1 MPFSYRFKV
10 SDVANTEVGYL
21 YVNEPISEIEN
32 WTVEGTGNCL
42 ELSVKVF
49 YKNLSIKPQ
58 ALYRMQLQVT
68 DSAFV
73 SDSIRNLFAG
83 YVTRPGADRYTRHS
97 NIKLVGLK
105 SLFKH
110 VIVQDYLINGAD
122 VGAMVRGVLSQS
134 GVVPAG
140 VNAVSATADTLVP
153 DTGFSLGDYYPNK
166 CTLEKFLND
175 MADKVEGAV
184 WGVNGNGDFFFQ
196 VQPESYHVLTEGD
209 GVSVMFEE
217 PDVENVTD
225 KVTLIFADKP
235 FPEGGQGVVTTGVY
249 NEGLMTY
256 IYVYGM
262 RYVPYPISHSYDSG
276 EGYDMETLELIPI
289 TDAWFSVLTPDYI
302 ATNFS
307 NGANAF
313 DEDDDTYAECTGAT
327 GNITNN
333 SSGFSDVPVMFR
345 IRYSLDNEDAVLSF
359 STFHKDTTAT
369 FAQSA
374 LRWVLP
380 STDGGIVT
388 QDFVCPIGAD
398 FFNAGHTP
406 GANSYY
412 LDVTGNT
419 GSVKIYELVAFKL
432 NTSILDTVAQAYI
445 RLPTENSGEIQC
457 RGVLVDPATYVDV
470 VLADGEEIRVPT
482 QMFTS
487 SITKDGLMTSIK
499 IGQPLSADEMV
510 LNKLENDRLKAAT
523 FKAVEF
529 RR

>member
-10 SDVANTEVGYL
+10 SNVANTEVGHL
-21 YVNEPISEIEN
+21 YVNEPISEIES

-73 SDSIRNLFAG
+73 TDSIRNLFTG

-110 VIVQDYLINGAD
+110 VIVQDYLVDGAD
-122 VGAMVRGVLSQS
+122 VGAMVRSVLSQA

-140 VNAVSATADTLVP
+140 VNAVSASADTLVP
-153 DTGFSLGDYYPNK
+153 DTSFSLGDYYPNK

-184 WGVNGNGDFFFQ
+184 WGVNGDGDFFFQ

-217 PDVENVTD
+217 PDVENTVD
-225 KVTLIFADKP
+225 KVTLILADKP
-235 FPEGGQGVVTTGVY
+235 DPNPTYAAVSKQLSLVGFP
-249 NEGLMTY
+249 
-256 IYVYGM
+256 YVA
-262 RYVPYPISHSYDSG
+262 YPISHTYDSA
-276 EGYDMETLELIPI
+276 EGYDMEALELLPI
-289 TDAWFSVLTPDYI
+289 TDAWFTALTPDYI

-313 DEDDDTYAECTGAT
+313 DEDNATYAECTGAT
-327 GNITNN
+327 GQISNN
-333 SSGFSDVPVMFR
+333 SAGFSDVPVMFR
-345 IRYSLDNEDAVLSF
+345 LRYSIDNADAVVEF
-359 STFHKDTTAT
+359 KTFHKDSGTAYS
-369 FAQSA
+369 QSA
-374 LRWVLP
+374 IRWKLEN
-380 STDGGIVT
+380 TDGGIVT
-388 QDFVCPIGAD
+388 QDFVCPLGAD
-398 FFNAGHTP
+398 FLDAGLTP
-406 GANSYY
+406 NANSYV
-412 LDVTGNT
+412 LDVKNNT
-419 GSVKIYELVAFKL
+419 GSIKLYELVAFKL
-432 NTSILDTVAQAYI
+432 NTTILDTVAQAYI

-457 RGVLVDPATYVDV
+457 RNVLVDPATYVDV
-470 VLADGEEIRVPT
+470 VLSDGEELRVPT

-510 LNKLENDRLKAAT
+510 LNKLENDRLKLAT
-523 FKAVEF
+523 LKAVEF
-529 RR
+529 RK